1 LFYVFI
7 THPDRCTYRDCTGQY
22 GGKVRIND
30 DVRTTLLREKTSL
43 SKLPGRTKSRQ
54 RSCFKVSL
62 ADLAIG
68 VVGAGD
74 AGVAV
79 PQSEYAFGRIVS
91 FLAIPAALRQAST
104 GSVLARVRLYT
115 PVPLLDVQIAATA
128 AHVELWHHNYTF
140 INRLHY
146 TTHLLPAHL
155 IGKLVVVM
163 PHVQRTV
170 AKMGYCLVLQEA

>member
-1 LFYVFI
+1 M
-7 THPDRCTYRDCTGQY
+7 
-22 GGKVRIND
+22 RING

-43 SKLPGRTKSRQ
+43 SKLPSRIKSRQ
-54 RSCFKVSL
+54 RSCFKVRL

-68 VVGAGD
+68 VVGA
-74 AGVAV
+74 V
-79 PQSEYAFGRIVS
+79 PQSEYVFGRIVS
-91 FLAIPAALRQAST
+91 FLAIPAALKQASA

-146 TTHLLPAHL
+146 TTHLLPANL
-155 IGKLVVVM
+155 IGKLVVVI